1 MKIPALVL
9 LCLSALSFTAIAQ
22 TPSSNTKPKSTTPTT
37 KKRATSAAP
46 SAAKSSQVTT
56 LKDQKE
62 KASYAL
68 GLNVGTSFKKQQ
80 IDVDPD
86 IVAKGLKD
94 AYTGTKPLLSEAD
107 ALAAM
112 TQLKS
117 ETMEKQQGV
126 ASELAAKNKAEG
138 EKFLA
143 ENKTKAGVTS
153 LPSGLQYKILQEGSG
168 PKPTPSDVV
177 VCHYRGTLLDGSE
190 FDSSFKRGQPASFPV
205 SGVIRGWTE
214 ALQLMPVGSKWQ
226 LFVPADLAYGE
237 RGAGADI
244 GPNATLIFEVE
255 LVSIEPKK

>member
-46 SAAKSSQVTT
+46 KTATKSSQVIT

-94 AYTGTKPLLSEAD
+94 AYTGAKP
-107 ALAAM
+107 
-112 TQLKS
+112 
-117 ETMEKQQGV
+117 
-126 ASELAAKNKAEG
+126 
-138 EKFLA
+138 
-143 ENKTKAGVTS
+143 
-153 LPSGLQYKILQEGSG
+153 
-168 PKPTPSDVV
+168 
-177 VCHYRGTLLDGSE
+177 
-190 FDSSFKRGQPASFPV
+190 
-205 SGVIRGWTE
+205 
-214 ALQLMPVGSKWQ
+214 
-226 LFVPADLAYGE
+226 
-237 RGAGADI
+237 
-244 GPNATLIFEVE
+244 
-255 LVSIEPKK
+255 